1 MKTRMIFF
9 SLIMIC
15 LPLQSYSQDEAA
27 KKTVEEVK
35 AYGPMDLWGV
45 GLKAG
50 LNGVG
55 LEIVK
60 GFGDRLNLRLGYTT
74 LTIPYSL
81 EPGIQGYDLKA
92 DANIRLGGASFLA
105 DYYLVK
111 NGIQNTAGKLQNNT
125 RISFA
130 LSSLSDMPFG
140 DLMIPTADVG
150 TLDAELTLGMPV
162 SPYLGLGFGN
172 TLSRKHRLSFN
183 FELGALYHGGAKLA
197 LDGVGVVGP
206 LGSEYNETT
215 ITDAI
220 KQYSW
225 LPALNFQLTYR
236 IL

>member
-1 MKTRMIFF
+1 
-9 SLIMIC
+9 
-15 LPLQSYSQDEAA
+15 
-27 KKTVEEVK
+27 
-35 AYGPMDLWGV
+35 
-45 GLKAG
+45 
-50 LNGVG
+50 
-55 LEIVK
+55 
-60 GFGDRLNLRLGYTT
+60 
-74 LTIPYSL
+74 
-81 EPGIQGYDLKA
+81 
-92 DANIRLGGASFLA
+92 
-105 DYYLVK
+105 
-111 NGIQNTAGKLQNNT
+111 
-125 RISFA
+125 
-130 LSSLSDMPFG
+130 MPFG

>member
-1 MKTRMIFF
+1 M
-9 SLIMIC
+9 LVC
-15 LPLQSYSQDEAA
+15 LPLRSYCQDEAA
-27 KKTVEEVK
+27 QKAPEEVK
-35 AYGPMDLWGV
+35 VYGPMDLWGL

-81 EPGIQGYDLKA
+81 EPGIQGYNLNA
-92 DANIRLGGASFLA
+92 VANIKLGGASFLA

-111 NGIQNTAGKLQNNT
+111 NGIHLTAGILQNST

-140 DLMIPTADVG
+140 DLMIPAADVG

-162 SPYLGLGFGN
+162 SPYLALGFGN

-183 FELGALYHGGAKLA
+183 FELGALYHGGARLT
-197 LDGVGVVGP
+197 LDGQGVVGP
-206 LGSEYNETT
+206 LASDYNATT
-215 ITDAI
+215 ITNAI
-220 KQYSW
+220 RQYSW

-236 IL
+236 II